1 MRCTHNNN
9 DVKTTGKSLWKP
21 VAENR
26 TVQIHDVYQRV
37 QRLPELCHLTD
48 RCCPLAANFR
58 VEQFATCQAVF
69 RSSPVAEVDRLLRRA
84 QLRSAEEHCGADR
97 PDRDKTGQRP
107 EQAVD
112 CVRLRPE
119 SRLAARLQFGGRA
132 SGQLAHGSPVYLDRV
147 EPVVGRVRCRV
158 VGKVSLGFTPQERR
172 KPFGATQL
180 RILVVSVSGKLRP
193 TVDTFQSCFRCLRPK
208 HMTQT

>member
-1 MRCTHNNN
+1 M
-9 DVKTTGKSLWKP
+9 
-21 VAENR
+21 
-26 TVQIHDVYQRV
+26 IHWPR
-37 QRLPELCHLTD
+37 
-48 RCCPLAANFR
+48 
-58 VEQFATCQAVF
+58 QFAACQAVF
-69 RSSPVAEVDRLLRRA
+69 RSSPVAEVDRPLRRA
-84 QLRSAEEHCGADR
+84 QLCSAEERGGTDR
-97 PDRDKTGQRP
+97 PDRDQTGQRP

-158 VGKVSLGFTPQERR
+158 VGKVSLDFTPQERR
-172 KPFGATQL
+172 EPFGATQL